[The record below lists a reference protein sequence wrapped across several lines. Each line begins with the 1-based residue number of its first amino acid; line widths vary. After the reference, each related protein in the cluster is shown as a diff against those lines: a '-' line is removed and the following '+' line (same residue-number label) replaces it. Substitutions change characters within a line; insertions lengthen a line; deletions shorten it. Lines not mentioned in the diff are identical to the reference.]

1 MATKNSVLSFGNFE
15 LWFIAHLTFGLVY
28 VGGAMFLLPPF
39 TLSLQGATPGD
50 VGIVM
55 AVLPLIALGAPLV
68 GGLLDRFGSF
78 RLLQF
83 LGLGLFALGF
93 GVLALADELIATTF
107 GALLLGVGAALV
119 LTTNMSLMAASGLPD
134 EELNGRMSL
143 LQMSMPLGQFLG
155 LVVVAVLLLLN
166 LNFNGIFIAMAV
178 IAVVGLII
186 TALTAG
192 PAEKRALKA
201 RESAARESA
210 EAKVAE
216 EESTSMGLGAV
227 LLSSFGLVLLVVLVS
242 MAAHS
247 TIESQYANF
256 MTNVFNIDGEISA
269 IALAVAVLISV
280 PIFPVVGRWLANAP
294 YRLPLLIG
302 IGLRAVAGLGLWLIA
317 DAAGLPALAPLLLYG
332 VIMVVIPLTDV
343 SGALLAANTSPIG
356 PGGGQGG
363 NGFALAGAAV
373 LGAFIGG
380 WAAEE
385 LGFAVLGLVVGILA
399 AIGFVLALFV
409 PDLRAEGS
417 S

>member
-15 LWFIAHLTFGLVY
+15 LWFIAHLTMGLVY
-28 VGGAMFLLPPF
+28 IGGAMFLLPPF

-68 GGLLDRFGSF
+68 GSLLDRFGSF
-78 RLLQF
+78 RLFQL

-93 GVLALADELIATTF
+93 GVLAVVDELVGTTF

-119 LTTNMSLMAASGLPD
+119 LTTNMSLMVASGLPD
-134 EELNGRMSL
+134 EELSGRVSL

-155 LVVVAVLLLLN
+155 LIVVALLLTLN
-166 LNFNGIFIAMAV
+166 LNYNNIFLAMAL
-178 IAVVGLII
+178 IAVVGLVI
-186 TALTAG
+186 TAMTAG

-201 RESAARESA
+201 REVAGRETA
-210 EAKVAE
+210 ETEVAE
-216 EESTSMGLGAV
+216 EESTSTGLGAV
-227 LLSSFGLVLLVVLVS
+227 LLSSFGLVLLVGLIS
-242 MAAHS
+242 LAAHT

-280 PIFPVVGRWLANAP
+280 PIFPLVGRWLAKAP

-302 IGLRAVAGLGLWLIA
+302 IGLRALAGLGLWLVA
-317 DAAGLPALAPLLLYG
+317 DAAGLPALVPLALYG
-332 VIMVVIPLTDV
+332 IIMVVLPLTLV

-363 NGFALAGAAV
+363 NAFAQAGASV

-380 WAAEE
+380 WAAES
-385 LGFAVLGLVVGILA
+385 LGFASLGLIVGILA
-399 AIGFVLALFV
+399 GVGFVLALFI
-409 PDLRAEGS
+409 PGIRSEGA
-417 S
+417 